1 MPHISDNNIDNP
13 LFEQVIIKEV
23 DPLNIIQVKTVIYVK
38 DLCER
43 RNQCRKKL
51 LLMNYSLLRRSL
63 LRMTK
68 LTIE

>member
-23 DPLNIIQVKTVIYVK
+23 DPLNILQVKTVIYVK

-43 RNQCRKKL
+43 RNQCRK
-51 LLMNYSLLRRSL
+51 NS
-63 LRMTK
+63 
-68 LTIE
+68 